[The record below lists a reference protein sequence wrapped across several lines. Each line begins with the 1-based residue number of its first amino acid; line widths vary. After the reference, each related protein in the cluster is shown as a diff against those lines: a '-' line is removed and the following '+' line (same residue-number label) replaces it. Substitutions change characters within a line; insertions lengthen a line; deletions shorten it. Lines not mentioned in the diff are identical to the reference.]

1 MIQTNIKGY
10 NSLNIGAG
18 PYEMIP
24 DWLSITIWREKFDDG
39 EIPIKTNNS
48 RVFKHPIYGGDALN
62 LDITKL
68 GLPFDDNSIEYI
80 YTSHMI
86 EHLFPFDARNFF
98 RECFRILKPGGT
110 FRIICPDIDIWLDNF
125 KTDKGLFK
133 QYKDET
139 IEDIYNHR
147 IYNVKDKIQSNTEIF
162 QSMLYGWDHKW
173 MWNFESLSRWLKDE
187 GFTLVEKMNYL
198 DTHVGK
204 FKQLEETI
212 PYKIGSI
219 RQKESLYVE
228 CNKEY
233 RLSR

>member
-10 NSLNIGAG
+10 DSLNIGAG

-24 DWLSITIWREKFDDG
+24 DWLSITIWKNKFDDG
-39 EIPIKTNNS
+39 EIPLKTDNW
-48 RVFKHPIYGGDALN
+48 RIFQHPIYKGNALN
-62 LDITKL
+62 LDITKS
-68 GLPFDDNSIEYI
+68 GLPFKDNSIRYI

-86 EHLFPFDARNFF
+86 EHLDPFDAKNFF
-98 RECFRILKPGGT
+98 GECFRILKPGGT

-133 QYKDET
+133 QYKNET
-139 IEDIYNHR
+139 IEDKYND
-147 IYNVKDKIQSNTEIF
+147 IVYNVKDKIQSNTEIF
-162 QSMLYGWDHKW
+162 QSMLYGWGHKW
-173 MWNFESLSRWLKDE
+173 MWNYESLSRWLKDE
-187 GFTLVEKMNYL
+187 GFTLVEKMGYL
-198 DTHVGK
+198 DTHVSK

-212 PYKIGSI
+212 PHKIHSI
-219 RQKESLYVE
+219 RQMESLYLE

>member
-1 MIQTNIKGY
+1 M
-10 NSLNIGAG
+10 
-18 PYEMIP
+18 P
-24 DWLSITIWREKFDDG
+24 W
-39 EIPIKTNNS
+39 
-48 RVFKHPIYGGDALN
+48 
-62 LDITKL
+62 
-68 GLPFDDNSIEYI
+68 
-80 YTSHMI
+80 
-86 EHLFPFDARNFF
+86 
-98 RECFRILKPGGT
+98 
-110 FRIICPDIDIWLDNF
+110 F
-125 KTDKGLFK
+125 KTHTL
-133 QYKDET
+133 E
-139 IEDIYNHR
+139 IILR
-147 IYNVKDKIQSNTEIF
+147 VANTDIF

-173 MWNFESLSRWLKDE
+173 MWNYESLSRWLKDE